1 MRQPLFVFCSLC
13 LLLAG
18 ALSLSSFVRNGF
30 EEYGKAGY
38 YADKL
43 QGRKTASGEPYD
55 KDALTC
61 AHKTL
66 PFGTKVRV
74 TRLDNK
80 ASVVVKVNDRG
91 PYHEGFVTDISRKAA
106 EQIGLVKD
114 GTTRVKL
121 EVVEEEAKQV
131 VQLVKEEAPQT
142 VQPTTKAVAG
152 STAKA
157 GVVKV
162 PPVKAPQ
169 NAKLLLP
176 KTAPAPAAK
185 ASSDLRPATYSTN
198 DPKPALA
205 QAQPV
210 QTRAAKATPKT
221 RASELYKVGLQ
232 KTDKKG
238 FGVQISTLYAAENVL
253 PIVTKLEKQWPGKVM
268 VSVEQDDAG
277 KPSTYRVAIGAYPD
291 RKSAEA
297 QQKIAVKKGYSKC
310 FVVVLSEI

>member
-1 MRQPLFVFCSLC
+1 MRQTLFVFSSLC

-18 ALSLSSFVRNGF
+18 ALSMSSFVLTGF

-80 ASVVVKVNDRG
+80 ASVVVRVNDRG

-106 EQIGLVKD
+106 EEIGLIKD

-121 EVVEEEAKQV
+121 EVVEEDAKPTPSLTKGVTTQPV
-131 VQLVKEEAPQT
+131 QT
-142 VQPTTKAVAG
+142 VATANAGTTARG
-152 STAKA
+152 A

-162 PPVKAPQ
+162 PPVKSPQ
-169 NAKLLLP
+169 NAKLLIP
-176 KTAPAPAAK
+176 KTTT
-185 ASSDLRPATYSTN
+185 ASSATASADLRPATYSTS
-198 DPKPALA
+198 DPQPA
-205 QAQPV
+205 QAQPI
-210 QTRAAKATPKT
+210 TKSAPKT
-221 RASELYKVGLQ
+221 RVTELYKVDLK

-238 FGVQISTLYAAENVL
+238 FGVQISTLYDADNVL
-253 PIVTKLEKQWPGKVM
+253 PIVTKLENQWPGKVM

-291 RKSAEA
+291 RKTAEA
-297 QQKIAVKKGYSKC
+297 QQKIAIKKGYAKC
-310 FVVVLSEI
+310 FVVALSEI